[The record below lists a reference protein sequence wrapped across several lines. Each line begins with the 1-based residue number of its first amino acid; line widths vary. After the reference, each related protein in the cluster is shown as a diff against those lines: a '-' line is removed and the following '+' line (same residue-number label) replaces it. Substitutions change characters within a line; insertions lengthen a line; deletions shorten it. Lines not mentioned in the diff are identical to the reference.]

1 MSFKYSYN
9 TIVYSGE
16 DYVTQVKRLNKFG
29 YDGIELVGEPG
40 WYNFNEVNKLNDEYN
55 IKVNSICSI
64 FTSERDLIHPEN
76 SMREKAIDY
85 CKQIADMG
93 SEINSTTMIIA
104 PSPVGKIESLKS
116 HDEEMK
122 YAVESIQKVG
132 EYAQKVGINISIEP
146 WNRYETY
153 FINRL
158 EQAEKILDQLDLKN
172 AGIHGDTFH
181 MSIEEVNIAE
191 AYRNIGSKLNH
202 CHIADSNRAAP
213 GTGHTDFKPILQA
226 LKDIN
231 FNNYITME
239 LIPPVSDPFACVRG
253 GRAEEFKDNFTE
265 QSINHLK
272 NIEKDLV

>member
-16 DYVTQVKRLNKFG
+16 EYLQQIKRLSKYG
-29 YDGIELVGEPG
+29 YEGIELVGEPD
-40 WYNFNEVNKLNDEYN
+40 WYDFKEVNKINNDHG

-64 FTSERDLIHPEN
+64 FTQERDLINPDQ
-76 SMREKAIDY
+76 SLRQKAIDY
-85 CKQIADMG
+85 CKSISDMAAEIG
-93 SEINSTTMIIA
+93 SDTMIVA
-104 PSPVGKIESLKS
+104 PSPVGKVEALASKE
-116 HDEEMK
+116 DEMNW
-122 YAVESIQKVG
+122 AIDSVQKVG
-132 EYAQKVGINISIEP
+132 ENAQSVNVNISIEP

-158 EQAEKILDQLDLKN
+158 EQAEEILDKLSLSN

-181 MSIEEVNIAE
+181 MSIEEVNIAD
-191 AYRNIGSKLNH
+191 AYRAIGSKLNH
-202 CHIADSNRAAP
+202 CHMADSNRAAP

-231 FNNYITME
+231 FPGYLTME

-253 GRAEEFKDNFTE
+253 GRAEEFKDQYTE
-265 QSINHLK
+265 LSIKHLK
-272 NIEKDLV
+272 QIEEQLN